1 MQSLSVEQVLWRA
14 LVDPVFRDE
23 LVANRRRAV
32 KDLSLSGG
40 ELEEVDRIDVNV
52 LESLASEVE
61 ETARVPLSPWRP
73 APAAA

>member
-1 MQSLSVEQVLWRA
+1 MKSLSVEQVLWRA

-40 ELEEVDRIDVNV
+40 ELDEVDRIDVNV
-52 LESLASEVE
+52 LESLAREVE
-61 ETARVPLSPWRP
+61 ETARVQFNPWRP
-73 APAAA
+73 VPVAA